1 MLQVCNLTLRAS
13 MRTKSVKNFQFQ
25 LTQIFEGHIKAGKLV
40 KHEKFSRILYS
51 TKNLNTYDLIE
62 T

>member
-1 MLQVCNLTLRAS
+1 